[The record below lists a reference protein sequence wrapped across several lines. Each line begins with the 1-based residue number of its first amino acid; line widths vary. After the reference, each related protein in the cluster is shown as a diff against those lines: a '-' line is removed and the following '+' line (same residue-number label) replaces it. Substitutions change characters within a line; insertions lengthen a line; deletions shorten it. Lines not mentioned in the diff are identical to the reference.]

1 MKTLR
6 LIGMAL
12 VAVMISAA
20 TTACDDDDD
29 DDDTQNSQTSTSNNG
44 IIVDGKKLV
53 KTVRYQDD
61 REEDADTYTFSY
73 DSEGRVSNISD
84 YSQGRLNRSKDFVWG
99 NGTITETSVDED
111 GTSVSTYTLK
121 NNRVV
126 SEESEDFEATYTY
139 NSDNRIAKASGTEY
153 SKYGGVYS
161 YSTNYS
167 WDGDK
172 ISKGTVTH
180 TDNNEA
186 TYSAVET
193 YHYNGK
199 SCKGFF
205 PVDLSGITA
214 CHPEL
219 FGIRSNL
226 LPDYKTT
233 EVLSGGENSSKTV
246 YSYTFDNDGYV
257 ISTTMEWI
265 EETEHGTYTWY
276 VHYLYTW
283 E

>member
-6 LIGMAL
+6 LIGLAL
-12 VAVMISAA
+12 VAVMLSAA

-53 KTVRYQDD
+53 KTVQYQDD
-61 REEDADTYTFSY
+61 REEDADTFTFSY
-73 DSEGRVSNISD
+73 DSEGRVSNIS
-84 YSQGRLNRSKDFVWG
+84 YYFQGRLRRSEDFVWG

-111 GTSVSTYTLK
+111 GMSVHTYTLK
-121 NNRVV
+121 NNRIV
-126 SEESEDFEATYTY
+126 SEEGEHSLTTYTY
-139 NSDNRIAKASGTEY
+139 NSDNRIAKLSETEY
-153 SKYGGVYS
+153 SEYGVYS
-161 YSTNYS
+161 YTYNYS

-172 ISKGTVTH
+172 ISKETVTH
-180 TDNNEA
+180 IDYNEA
-186 TYSAVET
+186 TYSAVAT
-193 YHYNGK
+193 YHYKGK

-205 PVDLSGITA
+205 PFGLSGIDA

-219 FGIRSNL
+219 FGFRSNL
-226 LPDYKTT
+226 LPDYETT

-246 YSYTFDNDGYV
+246 YSYTFDNDGYL
-257 ISTTMEWI
+257 ISTTMEEI
-265 EETEHGTYTWY
+265 EETERGTYTWY